1 MITTKILSL
10 DDAKKIAAAARTEAE
25 KNNWTVV
32 IAIVDEGGHLMYLER
47 ADGTQKASSMIAQEK
62 ARTAILFKRPSL
74 ALEEGVAKG
83 RVAMM
88 SLPGAVTVEG
98 GVPLVVDG
106 HFVGAIG
113 VSGVQSSQDGVV
125 ARAGAAVLTG

>member
-10 DDAKKIAAAARTEAE
+10 DDAKTIAAAARAEAV
-25 KNNWTVV
+25 KNNWNVV

-47 ADGTQKASSMIAQEK
+47 ADGTQKASSVIALEK
-62 ARTAILFKRPSL
+62 AKTAILFKRPSL
-74 ALEEGVAKG
+74 ALEEGVSKG
-83 RVAMM
+83 RIVMM

-113 VSGVQSSQDGVV
+113 VSGVQSSQDGIV
-125 ARAGAAVLTG
+125 ARAGAAALTG